1 MDAWQEVKKGVFVV
15 DADIESAGF
24 LDRMVEMAGRN
35 DASLTVVHCLEEPR
49 RWSGAQATE
58 VHALLKRE
66 WQSELDRL
74 VAARAGGGVTLDC
87 RLLVGD
93 PAVEIARLVE
103 RDGCDFVAKVASDQ
117 DERGRL
123 SSTEIGLIRNCP
135 CSVWID
141 RAPAGDRYQNVLLA
155 IDCMN
160 ADHERLNHEMITGA
174 IRFCAAEQATLHVL
188 HVWEF
193 LGEAMLRGRTFTAAD
208 KVDAMVE
215 QERRLHA
222 DALDALLEPHAS
234 AAPRLK
240 KHLVKGRPLTVVME
254 LTARSQ
260 IDLLVMGAGARPGVA
275 GWLLGGTA
283 EQVLKVVPCAV
294 YAMKPKLSR
303 AAHGSRADPR

>member
-1 MDAWQEVKKGVFVV
+1 MNAWQEVRKGVFVV
-15 DADIESAGF
+15 DVDIESTGF
-24 LDRMVEMAGRN
+24 LDRMVEMARRF
-35 DASLTVVHCLEEPR
+35 DASLTIVHCLEEPS
-49 RWSGAQATE
+49 RWSSAQAKE
-58 VHALLKRE
+58 IHVLLKRE
-66 WQSELDRL
+66 WQSGLDQL
-74 VAARAGGGVTLDC
+74 VTARGGGAPLDS

-103 RDGCDFVAKVASDQ
+103 RDGYDFVAKVASDQ
-117 DERGRL
+117 DEQGRL

-155 IDCMN
+155 VDCMN

-174 IRFCAAEQATLHVL
+174 VRFCKAEEATLHVL

-193 LGEAMLRGRTFTAAD
+193 PGEAMLRGRTFTAAD

-215 QERRLHA
+215 EERRLHA
-222 DALDALLEPHAS
+222 NALDALLEPHAS
-234 AAPRLK
+234 AGPRLR

-260 IDLLVMGAGARPGVA
+260 IDLLVMGAGTRTGVA

-303 AAHGSRADPR
+303 AAHEPRADPG